1 MRESKLEA
9 ELKRRVAASGG
20 KTRKVR
26 WLCRTGAPDRLIW
39 WPGPR
44 AAYVEVKR
52 PGEDV
57 DWRSPQGRE
66 ISTLRADGW
75 AVYVLNDVSQIDGI
89 IDEVMSSR
97 FSGLADESIA

>member
-44 AAYVEVKR
+44 SAFVEVKR

-89 IDEVMSSR
+89 IDEVRNKS
-97 FSGLADESIA
+97 LDAV